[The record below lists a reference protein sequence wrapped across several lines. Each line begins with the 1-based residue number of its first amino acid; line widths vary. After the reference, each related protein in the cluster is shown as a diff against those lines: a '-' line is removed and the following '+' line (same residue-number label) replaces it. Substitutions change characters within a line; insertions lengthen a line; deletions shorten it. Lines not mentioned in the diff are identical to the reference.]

1 MTPRTKAIIFLTL
14 WVALFI
20 WMFPGGYQFEV
31 WKKMPFSSN
40 LGSLLLIIVVTV
52 PIAFILL
59 GIIDAIFNFFNKSST
74 KTNSSNDGSKLIGE
88 KDRLRINYWADILEG
103 KARLENGE
111 KYDQNT
117 FYNKKFLKYPLKEI
131 KSAII
136 KQAVLMGI
144 KDKKIFNACNT
155 SYMYLANFGTNIQD
169 MKPTGIADMNKII
182 EKYPQE
188 IIEKDNKQFKK
199 LTKEIAS
206 MGKEDKTY
214 SETKLIQLQTKFAAE
229 FTATFKYVINSAQKK
244 LKNKNK

>member
-1 MTPRTKAIIFLTL
+1 M
-14 WVALFI
+14 
-20 WMFPGGYQFEV
+20 
-31 WKKMPFSSN
+31 
-40 LGSLLLIIVVTV
+40 
-52 PIAFILL
+52 
-59 GIIDAIFNFFNKSST
+59 

-182 EKYPQE
+182 EQYPQE
-188 IIEKDNKQFKK
+188 IIKKDNKQFKK

-244 LKNKNK
+244 LKNKNKQIINYQS